1 MGGVGVATDNAQ
13 SLLILYSA
21 LPGEKVNQMSSIMDA
36 DTVVLTRSGLLG
48 RVSDDLKMSVMP
60 HHLIHAQRLGFV
72 SAAPLIGGWNRYT
85 EQHVVQLSNYM
96 KTYSRSRPLK
106 NGGES

>member
-1 MGGVGVATDNAQ
+1 
-13 SLLILYSA
+13 
-21 LPGEKVNQMSSIMDA
+21 MSSTTDV
-36 DTVVLTRSGLLG
+36 DTVALTRCELLG
-48 RVSDDLKMSVMP
+48 RVSDNLQMSVKP

-72 SAAPLIGGWNRYT
+72 SAAPLVGGWNRYT